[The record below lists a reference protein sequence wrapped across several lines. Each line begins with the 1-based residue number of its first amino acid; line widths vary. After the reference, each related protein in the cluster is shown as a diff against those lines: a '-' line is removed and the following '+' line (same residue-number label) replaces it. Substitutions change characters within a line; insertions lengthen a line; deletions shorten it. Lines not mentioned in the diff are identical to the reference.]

1 VKYQSP
7 ASKSLPVALKEI
19 EPVVRD
25 PRRLQI
31 GKPFAKFGG
40 MRPREMLATW
50 LLCATLQQIEGA
62 S

>member
-1 VKYQSP
+1 M
-7 ASKSLPVALKEI
+7 
-19 EPVVRD
+19 VRD

-31 GKPFAKFGG
+31 GKPFVKFGG
-40 MRPREMLATW
+40 MRPRAMLATW